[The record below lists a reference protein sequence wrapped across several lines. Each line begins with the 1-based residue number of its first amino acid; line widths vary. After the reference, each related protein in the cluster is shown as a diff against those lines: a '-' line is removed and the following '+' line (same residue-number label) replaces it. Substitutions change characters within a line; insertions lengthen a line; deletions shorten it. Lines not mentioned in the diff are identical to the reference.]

1 MRNSSKLT
9 FFCVY
14 RVLLYLIVIGIC
26 IGCGILAQTRSAFP
40 ALEKKLQRST
50 FWAKLQQYIFIPALF
65 GGSRHLESLP
75 GQIGYVPGR
84 TLSIFI
90 GIYLLLNV
98 ILSSVSYR
106 NFWPNVWFTSKQ
118 FEMCEYVGNRT
129 GTLSLVN
136 ISIAIL
142 FAGRNNILIALT
154 GWSQTTFLTFHRWA
168 ARVATLQAVVHSIAY
183 TLAYFEP
190 PTGGAAAYAAEAA
203 KAFYVCSSISLALPQ
218 PQSGPPFN
226 VQVQYSRYSILLWF
240 RSFYLFYST
249 I

>member
-1 MRNSSKLT
+1 M
-9 FFCVY
+9 
-14 RVLLYLIVIGIC
+14 LLYLIVIGIC
-26 IGCGILAQTRSAFP
+26 IGCGILAQTRSTFP
-40 ALEKKLQRST
+40 ALEKTLQRST

-65 GGSRHLESLP
+65 DGSRHLEPLP

-106 NFWPNVWFTSKQ
+106 NFWPNVWFSSKQ

-203 KAFYVCSSISLALPQ
+203 KAFYVCYV
-218 PQSGPPFN
+218 PQSFSVLPHPQSSPLFN
-226 VQVQYSRYSILLWF
+226 VQVQYSR
-240 RSFYLFYST
+240 
-249 I
+249 